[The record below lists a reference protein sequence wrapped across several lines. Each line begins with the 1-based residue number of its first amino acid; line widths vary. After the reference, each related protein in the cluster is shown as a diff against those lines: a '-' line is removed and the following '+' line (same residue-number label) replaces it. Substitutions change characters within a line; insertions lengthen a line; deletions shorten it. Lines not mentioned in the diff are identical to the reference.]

1 MNLTNELKSRILVAG
16 ATGYLGRHLIEA
28 LQACDADFKAQ
39 ARSADKLK
47 DLGLNDS
54 QIQIAQVTDSDSLK
68 GCCDGVDIV
77 ISCVGITRQKEGL
90 SYMDVDYQANLNLLE
105 EAERAGV
112 KKFVYVSAFRAN
124 VIKSVRLLEA
134 KERFACRLLVSEQ
147 LAPCVVRPNGFF
159 ADIEEF
165 YNMAQSGRV
174 YLFGSGDVRLNPIH
188 GADLAD
194 FILASLPNAE
204 KELDVG
210 GPDALSAT
218 QIAALAFQSQGKM
231 TRITY
236 IPDCVRKLALS
247 VIRRLPENRVGPAE
261 FFLSAMEG
269 DAIAPCVGKHH
280 LSDYFS
286 QLNKESNK
294 G

>member
-1 MNLTNELKSRILVAG
+1 MNVTNELKSRILVAG

-280 LSDYFS
+280 LSGYFS

>member
-1 MNLTNELKSRILVAG
+1 MNVTNELKSRVLVAG

>member
-1 MNLTNELKSRILVAG
+1 MNVTNELKSRILVAG

-210 GPDALSAT
+210 GPDVLSAT

>member
-1 MNLTNELKSRILVAG
+1 MNVTNELKSRILVAG

-39 ARSADKLK
+39 VRSADKLK
-47 DLGLNDS
+47 ALGLNDS

-204 KELDVG
+204 KALDVG

>member
-1 MNLTNELKSRILVAG
+1 MNVTNELKSRILLAG

-54 QIQIAQVTDSDSLK
+54 QIQIAQVTDSYSLK

-269 DAIAPCVGKHH
+269 DAVAPCVGKHH
-280 LSDYFS
+280 LSDHFS

>member
-1 MNLTNELKSRILVAG
+1 MNVTNELKNRVLVAG

-54 QIQIAQVTDSDSLK
+54 QIQIAQVTDADSLK

-124 VIKSVRLLEA
+124 VIKRVRLLEA
-134 KERFACRLLVSEQ
+134 KERFAYRLLASEQ
-147 LAPCVVRPNGFF
+147 LAPCVIHPNGFF

-174 YLFGSGDVRLNPIH
+174 YLFGSADVRLNPIH
-188 GADLAD
+188 GADLAG
-194 FILASLPNAE
+194 FILASMPNDE

-210 GPDALSAT
+210 GPEILSAT
-218 QIAALAFQSQGKM
+218 QIAEFAFQSQGKM
-231 TRITY
+231 ARITY
-236 IPDCVRKLALS
+236 IPDWVRKLALS

-269 DAIAPCVGKHH
+269 DAIAPCVGKYH
-280 LSDYFS
+280 LSDHFS

>member
-1 MNLTNELKSRILVAG
+1 MNVMNELKSRILVAG

-194 FILASLPNAE
+194 FILALLPNAE

-218 QIAALAFQSQGKM
+218 QIAELAFQSQGKM

-280 LSDYFS
+280 LSDHFS

>member
-1 MNLTNELKSRILVAG
+1 MNVTNELKNRVLVAG

-47 DLGLNDS
+47 DLSLNDS
-54 QIQIAQVTDSDSLK
+54 QIQIAQVTDADSLK

-90 SYMDVDYQANLNLLE
+90 SYIDVDYQANLNLLE

-124 VIKSVRLLEA
+124 VIKRVRLLEA
-134 KERFACRLLVSEQ
+134 KERFAYRLLASEY
-147 LAPCVVRPNGFF
+147 LAPCVIRPNGFF

-188 GADLAD
+188 GADLAG
-194 FILASLPNAE
+194 FILASLPNDE

-210 GPDALSAT
+210 GPEILSAT
-218 QIAALAFQSQGKM
+218 QIAEFAFQSQGKM
-231 TRITY
+231 ARITY
-236 IPDCVRKLALS
+236 IPDWVRKLALS

-261 FFLSAMEG
+261 FFLSAMEV
-269 DAIAPCVGKHH
+269 DAIAPCVGKYH
-280 LSDYFS
+280 LSDHFS

>member
-1 MNLTNELKSRILVAG
+1 MNVTNELKSRILVAG

-28 LQACDADFKAQ
+28 LQACGADFKAQ

>member
-1 MNLTNELKSRILVAG
+1 MNVTNELKSRILVAG

-210 GPDALSAT
+210 GPDALGAT

>member
-1 MNLTNELKSRILVAG
+1 MNVTNELKSRVLVAG

-269 DAIAPCVGKHH
+269 DAVAPCVGKHH
-280 LSDYFS
+280 LSDHFS

>member
-1 MNLTNELKSRILVAG
+1 MNVTNELKSRVLVAG

-165 YNMAQSGRV
+165 YNMAQSGRA

>member
-1 MNLTNELKSRILVAG
+1 MNVTNELKNRVLVAG

-47 DLGLNDS
+47 DLSLNDS
-54 QIQIAQVTDSDSLK
+54 QIQIAQVTDADSLK

-90 SYMDVDYQANLNLLE
+90 SYIDVDYQANLNLLE

-112 KKFVYVSAFRAN
+112 KKFVYVSAYRAN
-124 VIKSVRLLEA
+124 VIKRVRLLEA
-134 KERFACRLLVSEQ
+134 KERFAYRLLASEQ
-147 LAPCVVRPNGFF
+147 LAPCVIRPNGFF

-188 GADLAD
+188 GADLAG
-194 FILASLPNAE
+194 FILASLPNDE

-210 GPDALSAT
+210 GPEILSVT
-218 QIAALAFQSQGKM
+218 QIAEFAFQSQGKM
-231 TRITY
+231 ARITY
-236 IPDCVRKLALS
+236 IPDWVRKLALS

-280 LSDYFS
+280 LSDHFS

>member
-1 MNLTNELKSRILVAG
+1 MNVTNELKSRILVAG

-236 IPDCVRKLALS
+236 IPDCMRKLALS

-280 LSDYFS
+280 LSDHFS

>member
-1 MNLTNELKSRILVAG
+1 MNVTNELKSRILVAG

-286 QLNKESNK
+286 QLSKESNK

>member
-1 MNLTNELKSRILVAG
+1 MNVTNELKSRILVAG

-165 YNMAQSGRV
+165 YNMAQS
-174 YLFGSGDVRLNPIH
+174 
-188 GADLAD
+188 
-194 FILASLPNAE
+194 
-204 KELDVG
+204 
-210 GPDALSAT
+210 
-218 QIAALAFQSQGKM
+218 
-231 TRITY
+231 
-236 IPDCVRKLALS
+236 
-247 VIRRLPENRVGPAE
+247 
-261 FFLSAMEG
+261 
-269 DAIAPCVGKHH
+269 
-280 LSDYFS
+280 
-286 QLNKESNK
+286 
-294 G
+294 

>member
-1 MNLTNELKSRILVAG
+1 
-16 ATGYLGRHLIEA
+16 
-28 LQACDADFKAQ
+28 
-39 ARSADKLK
+39 
-47 DLGLNDS
+47 
-54 QIQIAQVTDSDSLK
+54 
-68 GCCDGVDIV
+68 
-77 ISCVGITRQKEGL
+77 
-90 SYMDVDYQANLNLLE
+90 MDVDYQANLNLLE

-124 VIKSVRLLEA
+124 VIKRVRLLEA
-134 KERFACRLLVSEQ
+134 KERFAYRLLASEY
-147 LAPCVVRPNGFF
+147 LAPCVIRPNGFF

-188 GADLAD
+188 GADLAG
-194 FILASLPNAE
+194 FILASLPSDE

-210 GPDALSAT
+210 GPEILSAT
-218 QIAALAFQSQGKM
+218 QIAEFAFQSQGKM
-231 TRITY
+231 ARITY
-236 IPDCVRKLALS
+236 IPDWVRKLALS

-269 DAIAPCVGKHH
+269 DAIAPCVGKYH
-280 LSDYFS
+280 LSDHFS
-286 QLNKESNK
+286 QLNKDSNK

>member
-1 MNLTNELKSRILVAG
+1 MNVTNELKSRILVAG

-165 YNMAQSGRV
+165 YNMAQSGRA

-218 QIAALAFQSQGKM
+218 QITELAFQSQGKM

>member
-1 MNLTNELKSRILVAG
+1 MNVTNELKSRILVAG

-174 YLFGSGDVRLNPIH
+174 YMFGSGDVRLNPIH

-210 GPDALSAT
+210 GPDVLSAT

>member
-1 MNLTNELKSRILVAG
+1 MNVTNELKNRVLVAG

-47 DLGLNDS
+47 DLSLNDS
-54 QIQIAQVTDSDSLK
+54 QIQIAQVTDADSLK

-90 SYMDVDYQANLNLLE
+90 SYIDVDYQANLNLLE

-124 VIKSVRLLEA
+124 VIKRVRLLEA
-134 KERFACRLLVSEQ
+134 KERFAYRLLASEY
-147 LAPCVVRPNGFF
+147 LAPCVIRPNGFF

-188 GADLAD
+188 GADLAG
-194 FILASLPNAE
+194 FILASLPNDE

-210 GPDALSAT
+210 GPEILSAT
-218 QIAALAFQSQGKM
+218 QIAEFAFQSQGKM
-231 TRITY
+231 ARITY
-236 IPDCVRKLALS
+236 IPDWVRKLALS

-269 DAIAPCVGKHH
+269 DAIAPCVGKYH
-280 LSDYFS
+280 LSDHFS

>member
-1 MNLTNELKSRILVAG
+1 MNVTNELKSRILVAG

-39 ARSADKLK
+39 ARSANKLK

>member
-1 MNLTNELKSRILVAG
+1 MNVMNELKSRILVAG

-210 GPDALSAT
+210 GPDVLSAT

>member
-1 MNLTNELKSRILVAG
+1 MNVTNELKSRILVAG

-68 GCCDGVDIV
+68 GYCDGVDIV

-159 ADIEEF
+159 SDIEEF

>member
-1 MNLTNELKSRILVAG
+1 MNVTNELKNRVLVAG

-54 QIQIAQVTDSDSLK
+54 QIQIAQVTDADSLK

-280 LSDYFS
+280 LSDHFS

-294 G
+294 D

>member
-1 MNLTNELKSRILVAG
+1 MNVTNGLKSRVLVAG

-39 ARSADKLK
+39 ARSADKFK

-54 QIQIAQVTDSDSLK
+54 QIQIAQVTGADSLK

-124 VIKSVRLLEA
+124 VIKRVRLLEA
-134 KERFACRLLVSEQ
+134 KERFAYRLLASKQ
-147 LAPCVVRPNGFF
+147 LAPCVIRPNGFF

-188 GADLAD
+188 GADLAG
-194 FILASLPNAE
+194 FILASLPNDE

-210 GPDALSAT
+210 GPEILSAT
-218 QIAALAFQSQGKM
+218 QIAEFAFQSQGKM
-231 TRITY
+231 ARITY
-236 IPDCVRKLALS
+236 IPDWVRKLALS
-247 VIRRLPENRVGPAE
+247 VIRRLPENRVGPVE

-280 LSDYFS
+280 LSDHFS

>member
-1 MNLTNELKSRILVAG
+1 MNVTNELKSRILVAG

-54 QIQIAQVTDSDSLK
+54 QIQIAQVTDSDNLK

>member
-1 MNLTNELKSRILVAG
+1 MNVTNELKSRILVAG

-174 YLFGSGDVRLNPIH
+174 YMFGSGDVRLNPIH

-210 GPDALSAT
+210 GPDVLSAT

-286 QLNKESNK
+286 QLSKESNK

>member
-1 MNLTNELKSRILVAG
+1 MNVTNELKSRILVAG

-39 ARSADKLK
+39 ARSAEKFK

-269 DAIAPCVGKHH
+269 DAVAPCVGKHH
-280 LSDYFS
+280 LSDHFS

>member
-1 MNLTNELKSRILVAG
+1 MNVTNELKSRILVAG

-247 VIRRLPENRVGPAE
+247 VIRRLPESRVGPAE
-261 FFLSAMEG
+261 FFLSTMEG
-269 DAIAPCVGKHH
+269 DAIAPCLGKHH

>member
-1 MNLTNELKSRILVAG
+1 MNVTNELKSRILVAG

-269 DAIAPCVGKHH
+269 DAVAPCVGKHH
-280 LSDYFS
+280 LSDHFS

>member
-1 MNLTNELKSRILVAG
+1 MNVTNELKSRILVAG

-210 GPDALSAT
+210 GPDVLSAT

-286 QLNKESNK
+286 QLSKESNK

>member
-1 MNLTNELKSRILVAG
+1 MNVTNELKSRILVAG
-16 ATGYLGRHLIEA
+16 ATGYLGRHLIKA

-54 QIQIAQVTDSDSLK
+54 QIQIAQVTDSGSLK

-112 KKFVYVSAFRAN
+112 KKFVYVSAFGAN

-147 LAPCVVRPNGFF
+147 LTPCVVRPNGFF

-194 FILASLPNAE
+194 FILALLPNAE

-218 QIAALAFQSQGKM
+218 QIAELAFQSQGKM

-280 LSDYFS
+280 LSDHFS

>member
-1 MNLTNELKSRILVAG
+1 MNVTNELKSRILLAG

-269 DAIAPCVGKHH
+269 DAVAPCVGKHH
-280 LSDYFS
+280 LSDHFS

>member
-1 MNLTNELKSRILVAG
+1 MNVTNELKSRILVAG

-39 ARSADKLK
+39 ARSADKFK

>member
-1 MNLTNELKSRILVAG
+1 MNVTNELKSRILVAG

-236 IPDCVRKLALS
+236 IPDCMRKLALS